1 MHSSRVVAIASTL
14 VVVCGGASAFEQG
27 GENPDFTVT
36 VPNLP
41 AIRLAAQAALEPGV
55 TSSMAG
61 EDGTYKV
68 TLVVSRAEKETSTR
82 ACAGSFLRSLVARP
96 GMPDR
101 DSIYRTPLDE
111 NTFLVLYILGTQG
124 NQRLH
129 AHILSS
135 ASATHCIE
143 VHFSRARRD
152 GEDEDIWRNSF
163 TGSHVQEAR
172 R

>member
-1 MHSSRVVAIASTL
+1 MHSSRLFAIASVL
-14 VVVCGGASAFEQG
+14 VVVCGGTNAFEQRVA
-27 GENPDFTVT
+27 NPDFTVT

-41 AIRLAAQAALEPGV
+41 SIRLAAQAAMDPGV

-61 EDGTYKV
+61 EDGTHKV
-68 TLVVSRAEKETSTR
+68 TLLVSRAEKETSTR
-82 ACAGSFLRSLVARP
+82 ACAGSFLQSLVARP

-101 DSIYRTPLDE
+101 DSIYRAALDE

-124 NQRLH
+124 DQQLH

-152 GEDEDIWRNSF
+152 GEDEDNWRNSF
-163 TGSHVQEAR
+163 TGSHVQEAHR
-172 R
+172 